1 MTTFLEK
8 TTLFRNF
15 PHKMQ
20 FGGIFFRKKDIGS
33 ICIAIVSPYDVIS
46 WCVFVFPK
54 LFIFLTIFGA
64 RNLTYLTTFSSESL
78 CFNWP

>member
-20 FGGIFFRKKDIGS
+20 FGGIFFVRKIL
-33 ICIAIVSPYDVIS
+33 VRPVLQ
-46 WCVFVFPK
+46 K
-54 LFIFLTIFGA
+54 LAHIM
-64 RNLTYLTTFSSESL
+64 
-78 CFNWP
+78 